1 MEEVAVVGGGSQPS
15 GTHGP
20 LDLDPVALPPYQA
33 SGTHGPLDL
42 DPVSDGVA
50 AVSMSIEDVNAIK
63 TLIETIQF
71 EPSVRKVINGLS
83 LTLGVVRGGQEATVT
98 TEYILTSSSSSTI
111 S

>member
-1 MEEVAVVGGGSQPS
+1 MEEVAAVGGGSQAS

-50 AVSMSIEDVNAIK
+50 AVSMSIEDVNAIRHWSK
-63 TLIETIQF
+63 R
-71 EPSVRKVINGLS
+71 SDSNHRYVR
-83 LTLGVVRGGQEATVT
+83 
-98 TEYILTSSSSSTI
+98 SSTALA
-111 S
+111 